1 MMKWKK
7 TYQSVAIA
15 AVIGIA
21 LAGCSSGGAGEGTK
35 AGKSGDSGKVPTIT
49 FAASTFGET
58 GRGPLLE
65 AWLKKFNAS
74 QDKVKVVPAT
84 VPFPTFAQTI
94 ATQMGAGAGPDVIR
108 FNAQDFYQAVDAGL
122 LEPLDKVVDSSKY
135 DFNKAPD
142 KANFVKGKRYGV
154 MFEVANYAL
163 IYNTDLIKTP
173 PKTYPEF
180 LAAAKAA
187 TKNGVYGFAM
197 RTTLPEQNGMWQ
209 DVMNWVYGFGGEW
222 SNGKKLTL
230 NSPKVIDAV
239 THYKEIYDAGVT
251 PKGATAAT
259 YRTMF
264 GAGKLAME
272 IDNSGVAANIQAMSS
287 DLHLDVA
294 PIPFPDPTF
303 GGIQTPT
310 GVNKNSKDVA
320 GANAFIKWMMQPKN
334 QQSLQLAL
342 APSSVATTTGAAPA
356 AELKSFPFEPAY
368 AGLTDHSLPQ
378 VVKGFEAKTPDIQT
392 IVIKAVI
399 SALQG
404 QQSVKDAMDQAQQ
417 QATAA
422 VSG

>member
-1 MMKWKK
+1 MMKVKK
-7 TYQSVAIA
+7 SYQSVSVA

-21 LAGCSSGGAGEGTK
+21 LAGCSSGGSGSGTAG
-35 AGKSGDSGKVPTIT
+35 ASGKIPTIT

-58 GRGPLLE
+58 GRGPLVK
-65 AWLKKFNAS
+65 AWLKTFNAS
-74 QDKVKVVPAT
+74 QDKVLVVPAT
-84 VPFPTFAQTI
+84 IPFPTFAQTI

-108 FNAQDFYQAVDAGL
+108 FNAQDFYQAADAGL
-122 LEPLDKVVDSSKY
+122 LEPLDKVVDSTTN

-142 KANFVKGKRYGV
+142 TVNFVNGKRYGV

-173 PKTYPEF
+173 PTTYPEF

-197 RTTLPEQNGMWQ
+197 RTTLPESNGMWQ
-209 DVMNWVYGFGGEW
+209 DVMNWVYGFGGAW
-222 SNGKKLTL
+222 SDGKKLTL
-230 NSPKVIDAV
+230 NSPKVVDAI
-239 THYKEIYDAGVT
+239 THYKEMYNAGAT

-272 IDNSGVAANIQAMSS
+272 IDNSGVAANIQAMSA
-287 DLHLDVA
+287 DLHLNVA
-294 PIPFPDPTF
+294 PIPFPDTAF

-310 GVNKNSKDVA
+310 GVNNNSLDKA
-320 GANAFIKWMMQPKN
+320 GANAFIKWMLQPEN
-334 QQSLQLAL
+334 QQSLQKAL
-342 APSSVATTTGAAPA
+342 APSSVATKTTPPA
-356 AELKSFPFEPAY
+356 AELTNFPFEPAY
-368 AGLTDHSLPQ
+368 ASLTEHSLPQ
-378 VVKGFEAKTPDIQT
+378 VVKGFEAKTPAIQK
-392 IVIKAVI
+392 IVINQVI

-404 QQSVKDAMDQAQQ
+404 TQSVQAAMDQAQQ

>member
-1 MMKWKK
+1 MKWKK
-7 TYQSVAIA
+7 TYQTVAIA
-15 AVIGIA
+15 AVMGIA
-21 LAGCSSGGAGEGTK
+21 LAACSSGGSGGGENAK
-35 AGKSGDSGKVPTIT
+35 DSGKIPTIT

-65 AWLKKFNAS
+65 AWLKTFNAS
-74 QDKVKVVPAT
+74 QNKVKVVPAT

-122 LEPLDKVVDSSKY
+122 LEPLDNVVDSSKY
-135 DFNKAPD
+135 SFNKAPD

-187 TKNGVYGFAM
+187 TKDGVYGFAM
-197 RTTLPEQNGMWQ
+197 RTTLPESNGMWQ
-209 DVMNWVYGFGGEW
+209 DVMNWVYGFGGAW

-230 NSPKVIDAV
+230 DSPKVIDAI
-239 THYKEIYDAGVT
+239 THYKEMYDAGVT

-272 IDNSGVAANIQAMSS
+272 IDNSGVAANIQAMSA
-287 DLHLDVA
+287 DLHLNVA

-310 GVNKNSKDVA
+310 GVNANSKDKA
-320 GANAFIKWMMQPKN
+320 GANAFIKWMMEPKN
-334 QQSLQLAL
+334 QESLQEAL
-342 APSSVATTTGAAPA
+342 APSSVATKTTPPA
-356 AELKSFPFEPAY
+356 AELTKFPFQPAY
-368 AGLTDHSLPQ
+368 AGLTENSLPQ
-378 VVKGFEAKTPDIQT
+378 VVKGFEAQTPAIQK
-392 IVIKAVI
+392 IVINQVI

-404 QQSVKDAMDQAQQ
+404 SQSVEAAMKQAQQ
-417 QATAA
+417 EATAA

>member
-1 MMKWKK
+1 MKWKK
-7 TYQSVAIA
+7 TYQSIAIA
-15 AVIGIA
+15 AVMGIA
-21 LAGCSSGGAGEGTK
+21 LAGCSSGGSGGGGT
-35 AGKSGDSGKVPTIT
+35 ASGSGKIPTIT

-65 AWLKKFNAS
+65 SWLKTFNAS
-74 QDKVKVVPAT
+74 QNKVRVVPAT

-122 LEPLDKVVDSSKY
+122 LEPLDNVVDSSKY
-135 DFNKAPD
+135 DFNQAPD

-187 TKNGVYGFAM
+187 TKDGVYGFAM
-197 RTTLPEQNGMWQ
+197 RQTLPESNGMWQ
-209 DVMNWVYGFGGEW
+209 DVMNWVYGFGGSW

-230 NSPKVIDAV
+230 NSPKVVDAI
-239 THYKEIYDAGVT
+239 THYKEMYDAGVT

-272 IDNSGVAANIQAMSS
+272 IDNSGVAANIQAM
-287 DLHLDVA
+287 DANLHLDVA
-294 PIPFPDPTF
+294 PMPFPDQSF

-310 GVNKNSKDVA
+310 GVNKNSKDIA
-320 GANAFIKWMMQPKN
+320 GANAFIKWMMEPKN
-334 QQSLQLAL
+334 QLGLQQAL
-342 APSSVATTTGAAPA
+342 APSSVATKVTPPA
-356 AELKSFPFEPAY
+356 AELTKFPFGPAY
-368 AGLTDHSLPQ
+368 AGLTEHSLPQ
-378 VVKGFEAKTPDIQT
+378 VVKGFESKTPAIQK
-392 IVIKAVI
+392 IVINQVI

-404 QQSVKDAMDQAQQ
+404 TQSVQAAMDQAQQ
-417 QATAA
+417 LATAA

>member
-21 LAGCSSGGAGEGTK
+21 LAGCSSGGSGGG
-35 AGKSGDSGKVPTIT
+35 GKSGGSGTIPTIT

-65 AWLKKFNAS
+65 AWLKTFNAS
-74 QDKVKVVPAT
+74 QDKVRVVPAT

-135 DFNKAPD
+135 DFNQAPD
-142 KANFVKGKRYGV
+142 KANFVNGKRYGV

-173 PKTYPEF
+173 PKTYPDF

-197 RTTLPEQNGMWQ
+197 RQTLPESNGMWQ
-209 DVMNWVYGFGGEW
+209 DVMNFVYGFGGAW
-222 SNGKKLTL
+222 SDGKKLTL
-230 NSPKVIDAV
+230 NSPEVVDAIK
-239 THYKEIYDAGVT
+239 HYKEVYDAGVT

-272 IDNSGVAANIQAMSS
+272 IDNSGVAANIQAMNAN
-287 DLHLDVA
+287 LHLNVA
-294 PIPFPDPTF
+294 PIPFPDQSF

-310 GVNKNSKDVA
+310 GVNKNSKDMA
-320 GANAFIKWMMQPKN
+320 GANAFIKWMMEPKN
-334 QQSLQLAL
+334 QQGLQQAL
-342 APSSVATTTGAAPA
+342 APSSVATKTTPPA
-356 AELKSFPFEPAY
+356 AELTKFPFEPAY
-368 AGLTDHSLPQ
+368 AGLTEHSLPQ
-378 VVKGFEAKTPDIQT
+378 VVKGFEAKTPAIQK
-392 IVIKAVI
+392 IVINQVI

-404 QQSVKDAMDQAQQ
+404 TQSVQAAMDQAQQ
-417 QATAA
+417 LATAA

>member
-7 TYQSVAIA
+7 LCKSVAIA
-15 AVIGIA
+15 GVIGMG
-21 LAGCSSGGAGEGTK
+21 LAGCSSGDSSGSGT
-35 AGKSGDSGKVPTIT
+35 AAASGKIPTIT

-65 AWLKKFNAS
+65 AWLDTFNKS
-74 QDKVKVVPAT
+74 QNEVRVVPAT

-108 FNAQDFYQAVDAGL
+108 FNAQDFYQAVDAGM

-135 DFNKAPD
+135 DFSKAPD
-142 KANFVKGKRYGV
+142 KANFVNGQRFGV
-154 MFEVANYAL
+154 MFEVANYGL

-187 TKNGVYGFAM
+187 TSNGVYGFAM
-197 RTTLPEQNGMWQ
+197 RTTLPESGGMWQ
-209 DVMNWVYGFGGEW
+209 DLMNWVYGFGGSW
-222 SNGKKLTL
+222 SDGKKLTL
-230 NSPKVIDAV
+230 NSPQVIDAI
-239 THYKEIYDAGVT
+239 THYKEMYDAGAT

-272 IDNSGVAANIQAMSS
+272 IDNSGVAANIQAM
-287 DLHLDVA
+287 DPNLHLGVA

-310 GVNKNSKDVA
+310 GVNKNSKDMD
-320 GANAFIKWMMQPKN
+320 GANAFIKWMLEPKN
-334 QQSLQLAL
+334 QQGLQQAL
-342 APSSVATTTGAAPA
+342 APSSVATNVTPA
-356 AELKSFPFEPAY
+356 SAELTKFPFEPAY
-368 AGLTDHSLPQ
+368 DNLTPHSLPQ
-378 VVKGFEAKTPDIQT
+378 VVEGFEAKTPAIQK
-392 IVIKAVI
+392 IVVNQVI

-404 QQSVKDAMDQAQQ
+404 TQSVKAAMDQAQQ
-417 QATAA
+417 LATAA
-422 VSG
+422 VNG